1 MKEKRNDICS
11 SIVFFLFGVFIF
23 VGSYWIPATT
33 SDILGSRFFP
43 RVVAVLIG
51 ILSIFQLLSAVG
63 ELKKLKDVDIKEEK
77 EQVKLNRPFLFTTVA
92 LFAYYLLVLGI
103 GFTLT
108 SILYLLFEGVVLMRK
123 DELKDKK
130 KMVILILV
138 AVIVPLFLNTIF
150 WNVFSIKLPEGALFY

>member
-1 MKEKRNDICS
+1 MKEKLNDICS

-23 VGSYWIPATT
+23 AGSYWIPATT

-63 ELKKLKDVDIKEEK
+63 ELKKLKDVGVKEEK
-77 EQVKLNRPFLFTTVA
+77 EAAKLNCPFLLTTVA

-138 AVIVPLFLNTIF
+138 AVIVPIFLNTVF

>member
-23 VGSYWIPATT
+23 AGSYWIPATHVRHSGVQILPESRSC
-33 SDILGSRFFP
+33 SDRNSFH
-43 RVVAVLIG
+43 
-51 ILSIFQLLSAVG
+51 FQLLSAVG
-63 ELKKLKDVDIKEEK
+63 ELKKLKDVGVKEEK
-77 EQVKLNRPFLFTTVA
+77 EAAKLNCPFLLTTVA

-138 AVIVPLFLNTIF
+138 AVIVPIFLNTVF

>member
-23 VGSYWIPATT
+23 AGSYWIPATT

-63 ELKKLKDVDIKEEK
+63 ELKKLKDVGVKEEK
-77 EQVKLNRPFLFTTVA
+77 EAAK
-92 LFAYYLLVLGI
+92 
-103 GFTLT
+103 
-108 SILYLLFEGVVLMRK
+108 
-123 DELKDKK
+123 LKDKK

-138 AVIVPLFLNTIF
+138 AVIVPIFLNTVF